1 MVWSATEVRESGGER
16 RAMGKRLGFP
26 VELVMCSTCSGFV
39 IRKEPTAIPD
49 PNEEVVEVLREAEKM
64 RDLMKAVLLHG
75 PLQEKEPAEAT
86 KKQWQVLRRR
96 RMIMME
102 TKRCPACSR
111 SLLEMCPTCSRKL
124 SEKLGPDEED
134 KAAGS
139 NEKKKS
145 SREEGSELMAVLPS
159 QGGKECKKI
168 AMEDEAMVVNARSVK
183 KTKRSREEGK
193 RSSSGLKKKK
203 AKSEDKKGNRS
214 SSRLKKKKA
223 KSEDKEVR
231 GLRL

>member
-49 PNEEVVEVLREAEKM
+49 PDEEVMEVLREAEKM

-145 SREEGSELMAVLPS
+145 SRRAAS
-159 QGGKECKKI
+159 
-168 AMEDEAMVVNARSVK
+168 
-183 KTKRSREEGK
+183 
-193 RSSSGLKKKK
+193 
-203 AKSEDKKGNRS
+203 
-214 SSRLKKKKA
+214 
-223 KSEDKEVR
+223 
-231 GLRL
+231 

>member
-1 MVWSATEVRESGGER
+1 
-16 RAMGKRLGFP
+16 MGKRLGFP

-111 SLLEMCPTCSRKL
+111 SLIDMCPTCSRRL
-124 SEKLGPDEED
+124 SEKPGPDEED

-139 NEKKKS
+139 KEKKKS

-159 QGGKECKKI
+159 QGGKESKKI
-168 AMEDEAMVVNARSVK
+168 ATEDEAMVANARSVK
-183 KTKRSREEGK
+183 TTKRSREEGK

-203 AKSEDKKGNRS
+203 
-214 SSRLKKKKA
+214 KA
-223 KSEDKEVR
+223 KSEDKEGSGSMIKAMRSSEVFFFIFIHSSFPL
-231 GLRL
+231 GTLSISL